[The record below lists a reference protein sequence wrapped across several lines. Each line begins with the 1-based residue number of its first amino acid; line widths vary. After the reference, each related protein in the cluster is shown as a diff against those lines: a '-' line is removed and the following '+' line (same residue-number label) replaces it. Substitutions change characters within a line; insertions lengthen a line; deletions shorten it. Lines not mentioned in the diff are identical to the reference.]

1 MNDEITAAA
10 FRQAFREAD
19 GLDPL
24 ALPDAEV
31 VGSHEADVNTL
42 RDALWSAPWVR
53 VEERREGDEENEGEQ
68 YSVWPTDGVQVNFF
82 FSWGAPIE
90 FDFDLR
96 EMVDDEAVDGLVRLL
111 RLVSSAVGKDVVARA
126 EGQRDG
132 PPVLRVDAG
141 TGCVV
146 LSPLS

>member
-1 MNDEITAAA
+1 VNEEITAAA
-10 FRQAFREAD
+10 FREAFREAD

-31 VGSHEADVNTL
+31 VGSHEADVDTL

-53 VEERREGDEENEGEQ
+53 VEERRGGDEEP

-96 EMVDDEAVDGLVRLL
+96 EMVDDEAIDGLVRLL

-126 EGQRDG
+126 EGQREG
-132 PPVLRVDAG
+132 PPVLRIDAG

>member
-1 MNDEITAAA
+1 VNEEITAAA

-31 VGSHEADVNTL
+31 VGSHEADVDTL

-53 VEERREGDEENEGEQ
+53 VEERRGGDEEP

-96 EMVDDEAVDGLVRLL
+96 EMVDDEAIDGLVRLL

-126 EGQRDG
+126 EGQREG
-132 PPVLRVDAG
+132 PPVLRIDAG